1 MAAKEHNALA
11 ASEEL
16 NGGGAEDQTKAPQL
30 LMSEL
35 GGANTLDKVR
45 DILFGGQAREFER
58 HFARMEDRLAKTVA
72 ELREDLKKGLD
83 TLETYAKKE
92 VDALYERIRGR

>member
-1 MAAKEHNALA
+1 MAIPEQKKLA
-11 ASEEL
+11 TSEEL
-16 NGGGAEDQTKAPQL
+16 NGGVADDRSKAPQL

-58 HFARMEDRLAKTVA
+58 HFTRSPYAP
-72 ELREDLKKGLD
+72 G
-83 TLETYAKKE
+83 AKK
-92 VDALYERIRGR
+92 V